1 MQSPYLPRS
10 TPPPLR
16 PKPAA
21 TSACHKRSS
30 HPPEIAESQ
39 HRSVHMSATAPQP
52 IPPLHEILST
62 RAAGEIAQSPP
73 DSSSPSPRSVHSLAP
88 PHLFPAAAAPSVPTP
103 QSSSS
108 TPLSPSES
116 FSLLP
121 PCSRSG
127 FPPAF
132 YSQSLAH
139 CTVCT
144 HISHRTPAPGRSHP
158 SLIL

>member
-62 RAAGEIAQSPP
+62 RPAGEIAHSPP
-73 DSSSPSPRSVHSLAP
+73 DSASPSPRSTPPPPPPHPPPPPPPAP
-88 PHLFPAAAAPSVPTP
+88 PPPPPSTIR
-103 QSSSS
+103 
-108 TPLSPSES
+108 
-116 FSLLP
+116 P
-121 PCSRSG
+121 P
-127 FPPAF
+127 
-132 YSQSLAH
+132 
-139 CTVCT
+139 
-144 HISHRTPAPGRSHP
+144 
-158 SLIL
+158 